1 MLAVEPIVLLMRYVE
16 RYAYPCITACDGSIN
31 YLSLYASFIYGLLYL
46 FLAAFFFIFQGVYEM
61 KPGVSGLPELSAVV
75 GCAVTLVVMIFRAP
89 RYRRKLGA
97 NNGVAVPEWRLP
109 EAMVG
114 GVFFAG
120 GLFWL
125 GWSGYR
131 EEVH

>member
-1 MLAVEPIVLLMRYVE
+1 
-16 RYAYPCITACDGSIN
+16 
-31 YLSLYASFIYGLLYL
+31 
-46 FLAAFFFIFQGVYEM
+46 M

-75 GCAVTLVVMIFRAP
+75 GCAVTLVVMILRAP
-89 RYRRKLGA
+89 RYRRKLEA
-97 NNGVAVPEWRLP
+97 NNGVAIPEWRLP

-114 GVFFAG
+114 GIFFAG

-131 EEVH
+131 EEVHWIVPIIGGAVTGFGISLVFLQQFNYLIDAYTMVSINIVDFYQSRPKLPLLTL